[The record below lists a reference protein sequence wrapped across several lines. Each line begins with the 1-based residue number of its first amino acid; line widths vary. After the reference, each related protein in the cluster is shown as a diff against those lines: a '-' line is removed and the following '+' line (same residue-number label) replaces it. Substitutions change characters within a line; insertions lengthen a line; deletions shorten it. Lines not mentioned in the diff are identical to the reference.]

1 MNDEMRI
8 RHNMC
13 RKIQNRPGTGD
24 GENRMEL
31 TIKGGQ
37 LGLKAAVE
45 RLAHVFVL
53 LLLFGRSKVRGLQ
66 VRGLVLAFLLRC
78 AFLVGGGGDGLQTDD
93 GSRASRF
100 GWLRRQHQHPAHQH
114 CVPFPRRQSMP
125 AAARSAAAAEPAER
139 RALNSDLVSG
149 RPLQDTIL

>member
-13 RKIQNRPGTGD
+13 WKIQNRPGTGD
-24 GENRMEL
+24 GENTMEL

-53 LLLFGRSKVRGLQ
+53 LLLFGRSKVRGVAIALI
-66 VRGLVLAFLLRC
+66 RSTGLVLLPPSLCF
-78 AFLVGGGGDGLQTDD
+78 
-93 GSRASRF
+93 F
-100 GWLRRQHQHPAHQH
+100 GWRRW
-114 CVPFPRRQSMP
+114 
-125 AAARSAAAAEPAER
+125 
-139 RALNSDLVSG
+139 
-149 RPLQDTIL
+149 